1 MLTPPLCPWFT
12 WVRTLTRIFT
22 AVSSSTRHLLVC
34 PQLEQTYFLPN
45 SKSAETGAPQKGQL
59 ILSMVFSSFWKT
71 IFGANF
77 LPDKRRVCPIPDL
90 NVILPQNPPK
100 IQIIG

>member
-71 IFGANF
+71 IFGASLKTGQKAR
-77 LPDKRRVCPIPDL
+77 LPYSGLEPHLTTKPIKNTEL
-90 NVILPQNPPK
+90 
-100 IQIIG
+100 